1 MIAITIYNIIGLS
14 LILLLVGLYIRKHTK
29 EKDFPSFV
37 IIPIVPLIVMLILCN
52 ISALYQPTALD
63 VYRDKTE
70 LEITSVNGEPTDTI
84 VVWKK

>member
-14 LILLLVGLYIRKHTK
+14 FLLLLIGLYIRKQTK

-37 IIPIVPLIVMLILCN
+37 IVPLIVMLILCN